1 MLLHLYLVLELL
13 LHGHLLLL
21 LLLLPVV
28 VLILL
33 LVVLLIFVG
42 ALVDLGDVRA
52 LRVVLL
58 MLVGVIVLLVIFVA
72 HVLFLLVLLDGLR
85 PHHVVVH
92 PLRYLRTFL
101 LFFFFSVVLIFTLIN
116 LLLLLLLLLLLM
128 ILLEHEEVLLAQ
140 AVDQGLRG
148 EVAGEVGGGRIESV
162 VVLCREE
169 ELLLLVGQVGV
180 GVQVCLSEYV
190 HILLQLTDLCQ
201 VPHEGLGNLLDQEGL
216 VGNVEKD
223 LLLLLG
229 VDSLQDGILL
239 ASLL

>member
-1 MLLHLYLVLELL
+1 MLLHLYLVLQLL
-13 LHGHLLLL
+13 LHGHLLFLFFF
-21 LLLLPVV
+21 LPVV

-52 LRVVLL
+52 LGVVLL
-58 MLVGVIVLLVIFVA
+58 LLVGVVFLLVVFVA
-72 HVLFLLVLLDGLR
+72 HVLLLLVFLDGLST
-85 PHHVVVH
+85 HHVVVH

-101 LFFFFSVVLIFTLIN
+101 LLFFSLVVIFPVVHI
-116 LLLLLLLLLLLM
+116 LLLLLLLLLLLVLLKHEE
-128 ILLEHEEVLLAQ
+128 ILLAETVNQ
-140 AVDQGLRG
+140 SLRG
-148 EVAGEVGGGRIESV
+148 EVAGEVGGGRIESI

-180 GVQVCLSEYV
+180 GVEVCLSENV
-190 HILLQLTDLCQ
+190 NVLLQLTDLSQ
-201 VPHEGLGNLLDQEGL
+201 VPHEGFGDLFDQQWL

-229 VDSLQDGILL
+229 VDSLQDCVLL
-239 ASLL
+239 ACLL